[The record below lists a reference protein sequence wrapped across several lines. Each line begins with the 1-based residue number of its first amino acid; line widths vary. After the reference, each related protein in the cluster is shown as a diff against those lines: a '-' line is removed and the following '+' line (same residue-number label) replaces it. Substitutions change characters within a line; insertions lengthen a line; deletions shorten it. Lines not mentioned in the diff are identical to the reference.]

1 MNFIRHHLL
10 LILALAA
17 LVAGLRSY
25 GITPRL
31 LWADPQTRHSLI
43 QAARV
48 RRTWSR
54 LARNLKLTLTEAP
67 TSSVVSLV
75 STHVRVAHPTKPTV
89 IVPKIRI
96 TADQYGIRIRVRT
109 LPGVGLAEFEKHAQH
124 LSDAW
129 RAVRVTIDRPEAG
142 MLHIRAVRRDPLVE
156 PLAYDHNSSPS
167 DLRTITI
174 GMDEYAEPVPM
185 RLDGVAGIV
194 INGLPGYGKTS
205 LINEII
211 VFLAVFDCVQFVIL
225 DGKTGGDYDDIQQ
238 RAVLL
243 IEDDIEQANQLL
255 EKLVEFR
262 RQRSASI
269 RATLG
274 TNNMWHVGPSKEW
287 PLVVIIIDEA
297 HTYFQQTKDGG
308 DKRLKELNAKAAQN
322 AIHVQDLVKKGR
334 SVGII
339 TILATQKG
347 TGDAIPT
354 FIRDVC
360 SVSISFA
367 VRTEEAAIAA
377 LGSEIKNYPDAH
389 PMALQD
395 PAYIGVASMQVT
407 GRKGFT
413 RVRIPHVTEKVTAA
427 VCTDTAPLALRSSGS
442 DIGKVEL
449 VDAGVAVLES

>member
-1 MNFIRHHLL
+1 MDFIRHHFL

-17 LVAGLRSY
+17 LVFGLRQY
-25 GITPRL
+25 GITLRL
-31 LWADPQTRHSLI
+31 IWADSQTRLSLV

-54 LARNLKLTLTEAP
+54 LARNLKLTLTEATP
-67 TSSVVSLV
+67 TPVLVLSSSGRSPRAKR
-75 STHVRVAHPTKPTV
+75 STVT
-89 IVPKIRI
+89 VPKIRI
-96 TADQYGIRIRVRT
+96 TVDQYGIRIRAKT
-109 LPGVGLAEFEKHAQH
+109 LPGVGLVEFEKNAQH

-129 RAVRVTIDRPEAG
+129 RSVRVTIDRPEPG
-142 MLHIRAVRRDPLVE
+142 IVHIRAVRRDPLTE
-156 PLAYDHNSSPS
+156 PLTYHHEALPSS
-167 DLRTITI
+167 LRTIVI
-174 GMDEYAEPVPM
+174 GLDEYAEPVPM

-205 LINEII
+205 LINLII
-211 VFLAVFDCVQFVIL
+211 LFLAVFDCVQFVVL
-225 DGKTGGDYDDIQQ
+225 DGKAGGDYDDIEQ
-238 RAVLL
+238 RCVLV
-243 IEDDIEQANQLL
+243 IDDDIDKANQLL

-262 RQRSASI
+262 RQRSATI
-269 RATLG
+269 RAKLG
-274 TNNMWHVGPSKEW
+274 TNNMWSVGPSKEW

-297 HTYFQQTKDGG
+297 HTYFTQVKDGG

-322 AIHVQDLVKKGR
+322 AMHVQDLVKKGR
-334 SVGII
+334 SVGIV
-339 TILATQKG
+339 TMLATQKG

-377 LGSEIKNYPDAH
+377 LGSDIKNWPDAH

-413 RVRIPHVTEKVTAA
+413 RLRTPHVLDQVTAA
-427 VCTDTAPLALRSSGS
+427 VCHDTAPLALRSNGS
-442 DIGKVEL
+442 DIGKAQLDGV
-449 VDAGVAVLES
+449 GVAALES